1 MSQIARLL
9 FRNKTWNVGSFA
21 NLKYLSIGFCVAK
34 LFSFTTTSNELT
46 QHCDISRIYL
56 LHLDL
61 SKIPGLTGVCESTS
75 NELVEYQYSRV
86 EMNFKVGK
94 FFDDFIKLGLSHTD
108 SMVNLGIT
116 S

>member
-9 FRNKTWNVGSFA
+9 LQNKTWNVGCFA
-21 NLKYLSIGFCVAK
+21 NLKYLSVGFCVAK

-61 SKIPGLTGVCESTS
+61 NKIPGLIGVS
-75 NELVEYQYSRV
+75 ELNINTLVLR
-86 EMNFKVGK
+86 
-94 FFDDFIKLGLSHTD
+94 
-108 SMVNLGIT
+108 
-116 S
+116 